1 MKMSTSSET
10 LSQLEELLLV
20 EHKEST
26 LPKTL
31 SNDELGDM
39 LEAVD
44 LYFLMN
50 YDSMDFYK
58 KGKQEEI
65 KLFLDLRSEILSKYK
80 DNVDA

>member
-10 LSQLEELLLV
+10 LSQLEELLSV

-31 SNDELGDM
+31 SNKELGDL
-39 LEAVD
+39 LEAID

-50 YDSMDFYK
+50 YDVMSFYE
-58 KGKQEEI
+58 KGTQDEI
-65 KLFLDLRSEILSKYK
+65 KLFLDLRSEVLSKYK
-80 DNVDA
+80 GPAQA

>member
-10 LSQLEELLLV
+10 LSQLEELLSV

-31 SNDELGDM
+31 SNKELGDL
-39 LEAVD
+39 LEAID

-50 YDSMDFYK
+50 YDVMSFYE
-58 KGKQEEI
+58 KGTQEEI
-65 KLFLDLRSEILSKYK
+65 KLFLDLRSEVLSKYK
-80 DNVDA
+80 STPQA

>member
-80 DNVDA
+80 GNVDA

>member
-31 SNDELGDM
+31 SNKELGDL
-39 LEAVD
+39 LEAID

-50 YDSMDFYK
+50 YDVMSFYE
-58 KGKQEEI
+58 KGTQEEI
-65 KLFLDLRSEILSKYK
+65 KLFLDLRSEVLSKYK
-80 DNVDA
+80 STPQA

>member
-10 LSQLEELLLV
+10 LSQLEELLSV

-31 SNDELGDM
+31 SNEELGNL
-39 LEAVD
+39 LEAID

-50 YDSMDFYK
+50 YDVMSFYE
-58 KGKQEEI
+58 KGTQQEI
-65 KLFLDLRSEILSKYK
+65 KLFLDLRSEVLSKYK
-80 DNVDA
+80 GPIQA

>member
-10 LSQLEELLLV
+10 LSQLEELLSV

-31 SNDELGDM
+31 SNKELGDL
-39 LEAVD
+39 LEAID

-50 YDSMDFYK
+50 YDVMSFYE
-58 KGKQEEI
+58 KGTQDEI
-65 KLFLDLRSEILSKYK
+65 KLFLDLRSEVLSKYK
-80 DNVDA
+80 RTPQA

>member
-1 MKMSTSSET
+1 
-10 LSQLEELLLV
+10 V

-39 LEAVD
+39 LEAID

-58 KGKQEEI
+58 KGKQDEI
-65 KLFLDLRSEILSKYK
+65 KLFLDLRSEVLSKYK
-80 DNVDA
+80 DNIDA

>member
-10 LSQLEELLLV
+10 LSQLEELLSV

-31 SNDELGDM
+31 SNKELGEM
-39 LEAVD
+39 LEAID

-50 YDSMDFYK
+50 YDVMSFYE
-58 KGKQEEI
+58 KGTQEEI
-65 KLFLDLRSEILSKYK
+65 KLFLDLRSEVLSKYK
-80 DNVDA
+80 STPQA

>member
-10 LSQLEELLLV
+10 LSQLEELLSV

>member
-1 MKMSTSSET
+1 MSISSET
-10 LSQLEELLLV
+10 LSQLEELLSV

-80 DNVDA
+80 GNVDA

>member
-10 LSQLEELLLV
+10 LSQLEELLSV

-31 SNDELGDM
+31 SNEELGNL
-39 LEAVD
+39 LEAID

-50 YDSMDFYK
+50 YDVMSFYE
-58 KGKQEEI
+58 KGTQDEI
-65 KLFLDLRSEILSKYK
+65 KLFLDLRSEVLSKYK
-80 DNVDA
+80 GPVQA

>member
-1 MKMSTSSET
+1 MEMSISSET
-10 LSQLEELLLV
+10 LSQLEELLSV

-31 SNDELGDM
+31 SNSELGDM

-80 DNVDA
+80 GNVDA

>member
-1 MKMSTSSET
+1 
-10 LSQLEELLLV
+10 V

>member
-10 LSQLEELLLV
+10 LSQLEELLSV

-80 DNVDA
+80 GDADA

>member
-10 LSQLEELLLV
+10 LSQLEELLSV

-31 SNDELGDM
+31 SNEELGDL
-39 LEAVD
+39 LEAID

-50 YDSMDFYK
+50 YDVMSFYE
-58 KGKQEEI
+58 KGTQDEI
-65 KLFLDLRSEILSKYK
+65 KLFLDLRSEVLNKYK
-80 DNVDA
+80 GPAQA

>member
-10 LSQLEELLLV
+10 LFQLEELLSV

-31 SNDELGDM
+31 SNEELGNL
-39 LEAVD
+39 LEAID

-50 YDSMDFYK
+50 YDVMSFYE
-58 KGKQEEI
+58 KGTQDEI
-65 KLFLDLRSEILSKYK
+65 KLFLDLRSEVLSKYK
-80 DNVDA
+80 GPVQA

>member
-1 MKMSTSSET
+1 MKMSTSSEM
-10 LSQLEELLLV
+10 LSQLEELQYL

-31 SNDELGDM
+31 SNKELGDM
-39 LEAVD
+39 LEAID

-50 YDSMDFYK
+50 YDSMDFYI

-65 KLFLDLRSEILSKYK
+65 KLFLDLRSEVLSKYK
-80 DNVDA
+80 SKPQA

>member
-10 LSQLEELLLV
+10 LSQLEELLSV

-31 SNDELGDM
+31 SNRELGDL
-39 LEAVD
+39 LEAID

-50 YDSMDFYK
+50 YDVMSFYE
-58 KGKQEEI
+58 KGTQDEI
-65 KLFLDLRSEILSKYK
+65 KLFLDLRSEVLSKYK
-80 DNVDA
+80 GPVQA

>member
-20 EHKEST
+20 AHKEST

-31 SNDELGDM
+31 SNKELVNM
-39 LEAVD
+39 LEAID

-50 YDSMDFYK
+50 YDTMAFYK
-58 KGKQEEI
+58 KGIQEEI
-65 KLFLDLRSEILSKYK
+65 KLFLDLRSEILSKLTNTL
-80 DNVDA
+80 DT